1 MIESEGNME
10 INKKIAEELGVKE
23 KQVDAAVQL
32 LDEGNTVPFISRYR
46 KEATGGLNDEQLRNL
61 FDRLTYLRNLE
72 DRKKAVLSSI
82 EEQGKL
88 TAELQKRIELAETL
102 VVVED
107 LYRPYKQKRRT
118 RGMIAKE
125 KGLEELAR
133 LIEAQEFTGNLLAEA
148 EKYVDAETDVKT
160 AADAL
165 AGAKDI
171 LAADLS
177 DVADYRIAIRE
188 MTEKKG
194 MISSKA
200 KDTEEKSV

>member
-133 LIEAQEFTGNLLAEA
+133 LIEAQEFTGDLLAEA
-148 EKYVDAETDVKT
+148 
-160 AADAL
+160 
-165 AGAKDI
+165 
-171 LAADLS
+171 
-177 DVADYRIAIRE
+177 
-188 MTEKKG
+188 
-194 MISSKA
+194 
-200 KDTEEKSV
+200 